1 MPSLIYV
8 GDKTSH
14 GGVVLSGSARV
25 TQAGR
30 GAARKTDRVSCP
42 KCGDNMIVDGDDLIR
57 DGDLPLAFHGDK
69 TACGATLIASF
80 SNTGSM

>member
-1 MPSLIYV
+1 MPSLVYV

-25 TQAGR
+25 TKDGR

-42 KCGDNMIVDGDDLIR
+42 KCGENMIVQGDDKIR
-57 DGDLPLAFHGDK
+57 DGDLPLAFHGYK
-69 TACGATLIASF
+69 TACGATLIAST
-80 SNTGSM
+80 SNTGSA